1 MDSVIPKW
9 HVLWNTPECQCR
21 IFRDGGKSVM
31 EDVEV
36 ESNKALKRSSEEQEF
51 KMLQDIRRAQKKRLR
66 CGEALLE
73 GEVIL

>member
-1 MDSVIPKW
+1 
-9 HVLWNTPECQCR
+9 
-21 IFRDGGKSVM
+21 M

-66 CGEALLE
+66 RGEALLE